1 MARNS
6 GPLSWARRWFAPSWM
21 NTDIARVLIA
31 HALMSATQAMAAIL
45 VPIDLAKLGFHGVFI
60 GLLFTATATASAV
73 LTAVIGFLSD
83 RFGRRSFL
91 VLMPVVTAVA
101 CFIFALSEWGAFLFV
116 SAALGALG
124 RGTGAGAGTVGPYQP
139 AEQAYLTA
147 RIPSTHRNSLFGRL
161 GFATSLG
168 ALIGG
173 GPFIYLTVGLTPHTQ
188 QFTVAFFVAGACAL
202 AAGLLAM
209 GIAKDRQLP
218 LEKSQVPLEKSQ
230 ASPVNKDS
238 SPALPRGQVR
248 RLLLQ
253 LALTNSLNGFAV
265 GFFGPFITY
274 WFYRRFGVSAVEI
287 GLLYMLIN
295 VVSLF
300 SNVFT
305 ARVALRWGV
314 VRSIVVTRI
323 AQGLMIIPMVLAPF
337 FWLAGVLYALRMMV
351 QRLGL
356 PLRQSYV
363 MGIVPDAQRG
373 KVSSLSN
380 LPSQVTSAISPSLA
394 GPMIENV
401 SLSLPFEL
409 GAVIQT
415 LGAILFGVF
424 FGSTRPPE
432 ENPVPPK
439 EQAPRADDLSES

>member
-1 MARNS
+1 M
-6 GPLSWARRWFAPSWM
+6 SWAHRWFAPSWM
-21 NTDIARVLIA
+21 NRDIARVLIA

-91 VLMPVVTAVA
+91 VLMPFVTAVA
-101 CFIFALSEWGAFLFV
+101 GFIFALSQWGAFLFV
-116 SAALGALG
+116 SAAIGALG
-124 RGTGAGAGTVGPYQP
+124 RGSGAGGGTVGPYQP

-147 RIPSTHRNSLFGRL
+147 RIPSEHRNSLFGRL

-173 GPFIYLTVGLTPHTQ
+173 GPLIYLTVGLTPHAQ

-202 AAGLLAM
+202 AAGVLAL
-209 GIAKDRQLP
+209 GIAKDRKIP
-218 LEKSQVPLEKSQ
+218 LEKSQV
-230 ASPVNKDS
+230 SPVNKDS
-238 SPALPRGQVR
+238 AKVLPPGQVR

-253 LALTNSLNGFAV
+253 LAVTNSLNGFAV

-305 ARVALRWGV
+305 SRVALRWGV

-323 AQGLMIIPMVLAPF
+323 VQGLMIIPMVLAPF

-394 GPMIENV
+394 GPMIENI
-401 SLSLPFEL
+401 SLNLPFEL
-409 GAVIQT
+409 GALIQT

-432 ENPVPPK
+432 ERLVPPK
-439 EQAPRADDLSES
+439 EQAPGGDDPSES

>member
-1 MARNS
+1 MARKF
-6 GPLSWARRWFAPSWM
+6 GPLSWASRWFAPSWM

-60 GLLFTATATASAV
+60 GLLFTATATASAI

-91 VLMPVVTAVA
+91 VLMPLVTAAA
-101 CFIFALSEWGAFLFV
+101 CFIFALSQWGAFLFV

-173 GPFIYLTVGLTPHTQ
+173 GPLIYLTVGLTPQAQ
-188 QFTVAFFVAGACAL
+188 QFSAAFFVSGACAL
-202 AAGLLAM
+202 AAGFLAM
-209 GIAKDRQLP
+209 GIAKDRKLP
-218 LEKSQVPLEKSQ
+218 LEKSQ
-230 ASPVNKDS
+230 ATPVNKDA
-238 SPALPRGQVR
+238 SPALPGGQVR

-295 VVSLF
+295 FVSLV

-314 VRSIVVTRI
+314 VRSIVATRVV
-323 AQGLMIIPMVLAPF
+323 QGLMIIPMVLAPF

-394 GPMIENV
+394 GPMIENI

-424 FGSTRPPE
+424 FGKTRPPE
-432 ENPVPPK
+432 EHEGPPSK
-439 EQAPRADDLSES
+439 S